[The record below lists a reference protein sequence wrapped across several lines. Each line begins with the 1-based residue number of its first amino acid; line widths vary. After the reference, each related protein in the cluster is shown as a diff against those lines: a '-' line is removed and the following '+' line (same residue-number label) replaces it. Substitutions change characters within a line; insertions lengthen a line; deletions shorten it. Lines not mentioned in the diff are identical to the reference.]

1 MERMEQI
8 KLEVEAAK
16 QAGFSNEEIKSSYSD
31 EINAAKQNGF
41 SDDQINAT
49 YGLRK
54 PDPKIVQEYVSKI
67 TKDYFLEDIVSPE
80 DEMLYQSRIKHTSDP
95 SLQEKLVGPKFDD
108 DYILAPILGTNSWN
122 DIQRAIQGEG
132 TPDTQ
137 QMTKHY
143 DNK

>member
-67 TKDYFLEDIVSPE
+67 TKDYLSEEIVSPE
-80 DEMLYQSRIKHTSDP
+80 DEMLYQSRIKQAILLRCP
-95 SLQEKLVGPKFDD
+95 CLGLLEYRSLGRSVKYPNLEV
-108 DYILAPILGTNSWN
+108 YS
-122 DIQRAIQGEG
+122 R
-132 TPDTQ
+132 
-137 QMTKHY
+137 
-143 DNK
+143 

>member
-1 MERMEQI
+1 MANKMERMEQI
-8 KLEVEAAK
+8 KLEIEAAK

-67 TKDYFLEDIVSPE
+67 TKDYLSEEIVSPE
-80 DEMLYQSRIKHTSDP
+80 DEMLYQSKIK
-95 SLQEKLVGPKFDD
+95 L
-108 DYILAPILGTNSWN
+108 
-122 DIQRAIQGEG
+122 
-132 TPDTQ
+132 
-137 QMTKHY
+137 
-143 DNK
+143 